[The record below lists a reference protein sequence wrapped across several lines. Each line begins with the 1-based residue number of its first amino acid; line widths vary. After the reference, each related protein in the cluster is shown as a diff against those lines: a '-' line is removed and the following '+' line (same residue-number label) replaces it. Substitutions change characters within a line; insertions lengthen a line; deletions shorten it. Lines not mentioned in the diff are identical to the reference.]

1 MAKLIGLYLN
11 GEVMIEYPNEPD
23 CYMGAVNDLK
33 EAIEETGLFHE
44 LKIIN

>member
-23 CYMGAVNDLK
+23 CYMEAVNDLK